1 MSVTNKKEY
10 MNAHARKFYEKNKDK
25 ILAYKIERY
34 KQKTAK
40 FQPIKN
46 LYLSGYKKLEGKGI
60 IKEKATNNKLFICI
74 VDDDGTTKVLPY
86 MDFYNEKYLFK
97 EGSLTLDYVEK
108 PNDELML
115 LVSKSHI
122 LQQNI

>member
-1 MSVTNKKEY
+1 MSVTNKKEKN
-10 MNAHARKFYEKNKDK
+10 NAHAKKHYEKNKDK
-25 ILAYKIERY
+25 ILLYKIERY
-34 KQKTAK
+34 KLKTAK

-46 LYLSGYKKLEGKGI
+46 IYLSGYGKLKGKGI
-60 IKEKATNNKLFICI
+60 IKEKVTNNKLFICI
-74 VDDDGTTKVLPY
+74 VDDDGTTKVFSY

-115 LVSKSHI
+115 LVSQSHI
-122 LQQNI
+122 LQPTI